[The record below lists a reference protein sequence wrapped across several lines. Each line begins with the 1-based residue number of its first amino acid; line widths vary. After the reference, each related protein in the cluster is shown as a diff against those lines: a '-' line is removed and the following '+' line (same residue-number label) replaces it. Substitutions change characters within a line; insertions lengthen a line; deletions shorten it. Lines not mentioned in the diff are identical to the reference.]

1 MSLYAQGTIRIVGQP
16 EVIKVGDTSVAKFY
30 GGISEGKD
38 KNGNWINNAIDVEV
52 WGKSGQTIV
61 DRCKVKD
68 SIMVTGN
75 VKRQEWQDK
84 ETGAK
89 RSKHVLSVARFEFL
103 PRAASDESSPRAA
116 AQPAAAAP
124 SNEEVPF

>member
-1 MSLYAQGTIRIVGQP
+1 MSLYANGIIRIITQP
-16 EVIKVGDTSVAKFY
+16 EARYFESGTMVVNFAA
-30 GGISEGKD
+30 GIQEGKD
-38 KNGNWINNAIDVEV
+38 KNGNYINNAIDVEV
-52 WGKSGQTIV
+52 WGKTGQTIV

-75 VKRQEWQDK
+75 IKRQK

-89 RSKHVLSVARFEFL
+89 RSKHVLSVGRFEFL
-103 PRAASDESSPRAA
+103 PRATSDESSPRAA
-116 AQPAAAAP
+116 AQPTAAAP

>member
-1 MSLYAQGTIRIVGQP
+1 
-16 EVIKVGDTSVAKFY
+16 
-30 GGISEGKD
+30 
-38 KNGNWINNAIDVEV
+38 
-52 WGKSGQTIV
+52 V

-75 VKRQEWQDK
+75 IKRQEWQDK

-103 PRAASDESSPRAA
+103 PRNTND
-116 AQPAAAAP
+116 AQQPAAAP
-124 SNEEVPF
+124 SNDEDVPF